1 MHEKYFSYAL
11 EQLTLI
17 VNTIIKD
24 LSDFSIKKLSIK
36 NNEESNSELLRL
48 YQYLIQLK
56 NKPVLTPIVDTGVEL
71 SNCSYEINTHTIN
84 VIIPEQKKYVSII
97 SFKEYHNVE
106 DKILDA
112 FLQSPANM
120 IMCEIFYL
128 VSKEEVKKKYKQQ
141 TYMLKVSQ
149 DKELQKIKQLDLLEN
164 EEEIFG
170 SQQLSISI
178 IENDPT
184 VLNQKIIKISEKLSK
199 LGIVHVIEDID
210 LESFFWAHLPGNF
223 IYIKRAYYVPITN
236 IGAFTSLHYA
246 PVGNKTSI
254 WGKAVTLLRTKS
266 GTPYFFN
273 FHVNNE
279 GHTVIIG
286 GSNSGK
292 TVLTNFLLSQSNK
305 FKPTIL
311 YLTNN
316 KKSKI
321 FIDALG
327 GKWIEK
333 FNLDISKY
341 NEKQLT
347 DFFTVLVNG
356 YTKNLN
362 DEENNE
368 IIKIV
373 KNILNQQPTTY
384 NFEDIKQ
391 CISANTVLK
400 ERISYL
406 THEVY
411 KNLFNQEEI
420 NFTQGGIIGCNL
432 DIFTKQ
438 YLIFKYKP
446 DSPKLIEQFEKNLH
460 YHNNIKCLAVQYLID
475 KFLSIEDLSP
485 KILVLNDVLNLMDH
499 DYFQCINDI
508 YQQASKKNCITI
520 NIINDL
526 DILSKNNLF
535 TNIINCISTT
545 IVLHTDLNLSSN
557 ASEILSLNE
566 SEIDQIKKITLEKR
580 CFFIKQDNDSLIAEL
595 SLGGLPGILKILS
608 AQPHNLIL
616 YDKIKDRR
624 DSQEDWVIS
633 LYNEFNC

>member
-1 MHEKYFSYAL
+1 MPKNAV
-11 EQLTLI
+11 LI
-17 VNTIIKD
+17 
-24 LSDFSIKKLSIK
+24 
-36 NNEESNSELLRL
+36 
-48 YQYLIQLK
+48 
-56 NKPVLTPIVDTGVEL
+56 
-71 SNCSYEINTHTIN
+71 
-84 VIIPEQKKYVSII
+84 
-97 SFKEYHNVE
+97 
-106 DKILDA
+106 
-112 FLQSPANM
+112 
-120 IMCEIFYL
+120 
-128 VSKEEVKKKYKQQ
+128 
-141 TYMLKVSQ
+141 
-149 DKELQKIKQLDLLEN
+149 
-164 EEEIFG
+164 
-170 SQQLSISI
+170 
-178 IENDPT
+178 
-184 VLNQKIIKISEKLSK
+184 
-199 LGIVHVIEDID
+199 
-210 LESFFWAHLPGNF
+210 
-223 IYIKRAYYVPITN
+223 
-236 IGAFTSLHYA
+236 
-246 PVGNKTSI
+246 
-254 WGKAVTLLRTKS
+254 
-266 GTPYFFN
+266 
-273 FHVNNE
+273 
-279 GHTVIIG
+279 
-286 GSNSGK
+286 
-292 TVLTNFLLSQSNK
+292 FLLSQSNK